1 MPAAMPV
8 AAARIDNAAYAQR
21 ATKMQFFAPAC
32 NMLPKINAFKD
43 RPVMQRVIYNSYRP
57 PAPTLCDYTPLRVA
71 IYAIFKYGRRLRLK
85 AKARIKV
92 VKFSRSFA

>member
-1 MPAAMPV
+1 MAMPV

-21 ATKMQFFAPAC
+21 ARKMQFFFLLAY

-43 RPVMQRVIYNSYRP
+43 RHVMHRVIYNSP
-57 PAPTLCDYTPLRVA
+57 LTAPLGTSSQLRAA
-71 IYAIFKYGRRLRLK
+71 IYAIFKYGRRLLSLK
-85 AKARIKV
+85 AKAEVKV